1 MTTRNRLHTN
11 DRMSLHIY
19 SGIETK
25 TKLANAFLKIKHGKS
40 CFVSCILAYLSSK
53 EHVSL
58 CLHDITLLAD
68 LQNMDRR

>member
-25 TKLANAFLKIKHGKS
+25 TKPANAFLKIKHGKS
-40 CFVSCILAYLSSK
+40 CFVSCVLAYSTSK
-53 EHVSL
+53 EHVYL
-58 CLHDITLLAD
+58 CLHGFALLAD
-68 LQNMDRR
+68 L